1 MHLVDLG
8 TDSDAI
14 LALLKDQ
21 AINPLNHNNLGKIMI
36 ALERRVD
43 SLQAYYALLNLA
55 KQAITLGL
63 ATTQDLS
70 VVLRSLPR
78 VIRSVVTSDEL
89 RHVTLLTSRTLWAA
103 IRSSCYMSHTFLNSN
118 LISQMISMTVEVYF
132 WEDLESALPEVMALM
147 PVHQLEELE
156 TAISGAIVR
165 SLLREDE
172 SAIIGAQRPAAEY
185 KPITWI
191 VRVLNQ
197 VPAHVARFCV
207 ASTTKALRD
216 VSRRLRPDR
225 LPQSVV
231 YPWVASV
238 AQCASVKSSSYST
251 REWASVEDLLAR
263 PWQPAWLVPYLST
276 MADKD
281 ASDFFFRYCIYNR
294 LRRLVKSDLVDGDV
308 LVAVTRRFKA
318 LQSRR
323 PLHLTFSNLLDVVQE
338 HTICQKLVLTQL
350 NELLRYLNRPYE
362 IYRVYLFLINSRRSI
377 DRSILHKTLRD
388 LAQLNGEIAIRL
400 FRKQLR
406 HQPAVALDECRD
418 FIRTLIHDP
427 SVKPASIMDLFCG
440 PLESAYMNRW
450 TRNQRRQRRQSAI
463 ESPARNELGPRVRLL
478 HETALEFAHAQHL
491 PDRAAF
497 RFVHICYLHV
507 RLSRHRIGHKL
518 TRALTHAAITR
529 PLRAGRLVS
538 ISLLQFV
545 LERVKMVEGQEVAK
559 RIERLVSD
567 WMRFNKKKQR
577 RRSAGRA

>member
-8 TDSDAI
+8 TDLDAI
-14 LALLKDQ
+14 FVLLKDQ
-21 AINPLNHNNLGKIMI
+21 TINPLNHNNLGKIMI
-36 ALERRVD
+36 ALGRRVD
-43 SLQAYYALLNLA
+43 SIQAYYALLNFA
-55 KQAITLGL
+55 KRTISIGL

-78 VIRSVVTSDEL
+78 VIRSMAASDEL
-89 RHVTLLTSRTLWAA
+89 RHVTLLTSRTLWTA
-103 IRSSCYMSHTFLNSN
+103 IKSSCCLNHNFLNSN
-118 LISQMISMTVEVYF
+118 LISQVISMTVEGCS
-132 WEDLESALPEVMALM
+132 WEDLESVLPDVLALM

-156 TAISGAIVR
+156 TAISRAVVR

-172 SAIIGAQRPAAEY
+172 SGTIHAREPAAEY
-185 KPITWI
+185 KPIPWI
-191 VRVLNQ
+191 VRVLHQ
-197 VPAHVARFCV
+197 VPAHVARSYV
-207 ASTTKALRD
+207 ASATKALR
-216 VSRRLRPDR
+216 VFSRCLKPDS

-263 PWQPAWLVPYLST
+263 PWRPAWLVPYLST
-276 MADKD
+276 VADKD
-281 ASDFFFRYCIYNR
+281 ASEFFFRYCIYNR
-294 LRRLVKSDLVDGDV
+294 LRRLVKSDAVDGDV
-308 LVAVTRRFKA
+308 LVAVTRRFKE

-323 PLHLTFSNLLDVVQE
+323 PVHLTFSNLLDVVQE
-338 HTICQKLVLTQL
+338 HSDCQKLVLAQL
-350 NELLRYLNRPYE
+350 IQLLRHLNRPYE
-362 IYRVYLFLINSRRSI
+362 IYRIYLYLINSRGSI

-388 LAQLNGEIAIRL
+388 LAHINGEIAIRL

-418 FIRTLIHDP
+418 FVRTLIRDP
-427 SVKPASIMDLFCG
+427 SIKPASIMDLFCG

-463 ESPARNELGPRVRLL
+463 KSPARNAWGPRVRLL
-478 HETALEFAHAQHL
+478 HETAFEFAHAQHL
-491 PDRAAF
+491 PDRAAL
-497 RFVHICYLHV
+497 RFVYICYLHV

-529 PLRAGRLVS
+529 PLRAGRIVS
-538 ISLLQFV
+538 TSLLQFV
-545 LERVKMVEGQEVAK
+545 LEKVEMVEGQEVAK

-567 WMRFNKKKQR
+567 WMRLNRMKR
-577 RRSAGRA
+577 RRGSAGRA